1 MRRTDREITDP
12 KTITAIIRRCD
23 CCRVGFAAP
32 EGVYIVPLSFGYEEA
47 EGRRTFYFHGAPEGR
62 KFDLIQSCPTV
73 GFELD
78 TDYALHETD
87 SACGY
92 SCRFQSVIGTG
103 VIRPVTD
110 PAEKRQGLACIM
122 DHLSGRADWDFP
134 DQAVRSTAVFRLD
147 VADMT
152 CKAHA

>member
-1 MRRTDREITDP
+1 MRRADREITDHG
-12 KTITAIIRRCD
+12 TITDIIRRCH
-23 CCRVGFAAP
+23 CCRVGFADGD
-32 EGVYIVPLSFGYEEA
+32 GVYIVPLSFGFEEA
-47 EGRRTFYFHGAPEGR
+47 EGRCAFYFHGAPEGR
-62 KFDLIQSCPTV
+62 KADLIGACPTV

-78 TDYALHETD
+78 TDYALNQSG
-87 SACGY
+87 SACGF
-92 SCRFQSVIGTG
+92 SCRFRSVIGTG

-122 DHLSGRADWDFP
+122 GHLSGRADWDFP
-134 DQAVRSTAVFRLD
+134 DQTVRSTAVFRLD

>member
-12 KTITAIIRRCD
+12 RTIAGVIRRCD
-23 CCRVGFAAP
+23 CCRVGFSDG
-32 EGVYIVPLSFGYEEA
+32 EGVYIVPLSFGFEETNGHSA
-47 EGRRTFYFHGAPEGR
+47 FYFHGAPEGR

-110 PAEKRQGLACIM
+110 PEEKRHGLEQIM
-122 DHLSGRADWDFP
+122 GHLSGRTDWDFP
-134 DQAVRSTAVFRLD
+134 EGAVQSTAVFRLD
-147 VADMT
+147 VTDMT
-152 CKAHA
+152 CKAHP